1 MLTQLQELQVFWTD
15 WGNHDLD
22 FYKVYV
28 QCGAITKADYKTV
41 TGQDYDQP
49 QQQADGADSGLAL
62 NTGLTGGQGQPVPQA

>member
-1 MLTQLQELQVFWTD
+1 MMNQVQILQVFWTD

-41 TGQDYDQP
+41 TGQEYDTVTETQP
-49 QQQADGADSGLAL
+49 A
-62 NTGLTGGQGQPVPQA
+62 